1 MKHNLAHL
9 TDIKLHHKLKNARIV
24 LRTLA
29 GGFSD
34 RPDAQQAIDRLM
46 SPEDI
51 LATITELSGRDPE
64 LIQFVIKASVMA
76 LVNLQAMAAV
86 NAEIKRR
93 AVKGN

>member
-1 MKHNLAHL
+1 MKQNLAHL
-9 TDIKLHHKLKNARIV
+9 TDIELRHKLKNARIV

-29 GGFSD
+29 VGFSD
-34 RPDAQQAIDRLM
+34 RPDAEQVIDRLM
-46 SPEDI
+46 TPEDV
-51 LATITELSGRDPE
+51 LATITELAGKDPA
-64 LIQFVIKASVMA
+64 LLQHVIRASVMA